1 MKKDFLFLFY
11 VLAGIIAGSIIA
23 SLCTNAGVLSWLAY
37 GQSIGF
43 APNNPAV
50 LDLAIFKITFGF
62 SMSLTVAHIITI
74 SLALILYRNTKHR

>member
-11 VLAGIIAGSIIA
+11 LLAGIITGSIIA
-23 SLCTNAGVLSWLAY
+23 NLCGGVSALSWLAF
-37 GQSIGF
+37 GETIGF

-62 SMSLTVAHIITI
+62 SMSLTVAHIITV
-74 SLALILYRNTKHR
+74 SLAMLLYRKSR

>member
-11 VLAGIIAGSIIA
+11 MLAGIISGSIIA
-23 SLCTNAGVLSWLAY
+23 NLCSGTGALSWLAY
-37 GQSIGF
+37 GQTIGF

-74 SLALILYRNTKHR
+74 SIALILYRYSRGR